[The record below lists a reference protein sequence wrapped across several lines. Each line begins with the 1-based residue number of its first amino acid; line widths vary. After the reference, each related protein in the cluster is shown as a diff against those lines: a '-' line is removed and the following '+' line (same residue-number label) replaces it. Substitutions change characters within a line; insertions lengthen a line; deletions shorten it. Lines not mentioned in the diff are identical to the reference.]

1 MRSVGTSFTNIR
13 SEQPGVRPNWSAAQL
28 SSLRDYRA
36 YAIQF
41 VAVFAAYSIA
51 GKLGQATESIRS
63 SNLGPVW
70 PAYGVALAA
79 VLMCG
84 YRIWPAVASAAFVI
98 AFLSPEPYLTALG
111 QAAGATLAALAGTF
125 VLHRFAKFDNS
136 LSCLRDA
143 LALVLLGGLG
153 SAVVSASIGV
163 SVLHQ
168 GHVDAYSG
176 LGSAWLIYWLGDSTG
191 VLLVTPLALTLPN
204 LRRIRGWSRVAELIG
219 LLLLLAGACMIVFNN
234 LPVVPVRMIA
244 FGILPLIIW
253 VAIRFGV
260 SGAALSIF
268 LVATIATVETALGSG
283 SFVSSNPF
291 MNGVQLDAFLAVLSL
306 TGLTFA
312 ALYAERDLAERERAQ
327 SLREQ
332 VAMEIRLQDEQL
344 LRASEERL
352 RLAQS
357 VACIATFEWN
367 IRTGANTW
375 TAELEAMHGLPRGGF
390 RGTQTAWE
398 NLVHVE
404 DRARVTEL
412 VSESM
417 KTGQQ
422 PNMAEWRVV
431 WPDGSVHWIAGRWQV
446 LMSESGE
453 PLRMV
458 GVNADITERKRA
470 EQTLAGM
477 TRKLVQAQEQERA
490 RISRELH
497 DDINQRLAM
506 LALGLGQLRENP
518 SEMQSRLE
526 ELRNEM
532 LELST
537 DVQALSHDL
546 HPSKLEYL
554 GVVAGTRSW
563 CKEFAQRHDMEI
575 GFKSD
580 ISSALPEEIGIC
592 LFRVLQEALHNA
604 IKHSEV
610 KRVEVRLREESN
622 QVHLVVS
629 DSGKGFDVESEM
641 QGRGLGLTTMRERV
655 RLVNGTIAI
664 QSKPMGGT
672 TIEVRVPLE
681 SQRASQKAS

>member
-1 MRSVGTSFTNIR
+1 
-13 SEQPGVRPNWSAAQL
+13 
-28 SSLRDYRA
+28 
-36 YAIQF
+36 
-41 VAVFAAYSIA
+41 
-51 GKLGQATESIRS
+51 
-63 SNLGPVW
+63 
-70 PAYGVALAA
+70 
-79 VLMCG
+79 
-84 YRIWPAVASAAFVI
+84 VASAAFVI

-111 QAAGATLAALAGTF
+111 QAAGATLAAVAGTF

-136 LSCLRDA
+136 LSRLRDA

-163 SVLHQ
+163 SVLHNS
-168 GHVDAYSG
+168 HVYAYSG

-204 LRRIRGWSRVAELIG
+204 LRRIRGWSRLAELIG
-219 LLLLLAGACMIVFNN
+219 LLLLLTGACMIVFNN
-234 LPVVPVRMIA
+234 LPVVPVRMMA

-253 VAIRFGV
+253 AAIRFGV
-260 SGAALSIF
+260 SGAAVSIF

-283 SFVSSNPF
+283 AFASSTPF
-291 MNGVQLDAFLAVLSL
+291 INGVQLDAFFAVLSL

-357 VACIATFEWN
+357 VARIGTFEWN
-367 IRTGANTW
+367 IPAGVNTW
-375 TAELEAMHGLPRGGF
+375 TQELEAMYGLPQGGF
-390 RGTQTAWE
+390 GGTQEAFE
-398 NLVHVE
+398 NLIHAE
-404 DRARVTEL
+404 DRARVTGL

-417 KTGQQ
+417 KTAQ
-422 PNMAEWRVV
+422 PMTAEWRVV
-431 WPDGSVHWIAGRWQV
+431 WPDGRVHWIAGHWQV

-458 GVNADITERKRA
+458 GVNADITEHKQA
-470 EQTLAGM
+470 EQTLAEM

-506 LALGLGQLRENP
+506 LAVGLSQLGENP

-526 ELRNEM
+526 ELRNETM
-532 LELST
+532 ELST

-554 GVVAGTRSW
+554 GVVAGIRSW
-563 CKEFAQRHDMEI
+563 CKEFAQRHDMGI
-575 GFKSD
+575 DFKTD
-580 ISSALPEEIGIC
+580 VSSGLPAEIGIC

-604 IKHSEV
+604 IKHSGV
-610 KRVEVRLREESN
+610 KRVEVRLMEQSD
-622 QVHLVVS
+622 QVCLLIS
-629 DSGKGFDVESEM
+629 DSGKGFDVDSAM
-641 QGRGLGLTTMRERV
+641 QGKGLGLTSMGERV

-681 SQRASQKAS
+681 SQHSSQRAS